1 MLAERILAPTML
13 SLFSPRPPE
22 PTEGDALI
30 YEAIAQLEKAGTSDG
45 RAPAQ
50 QRGLE
55 RLLGRM
61 DGAALSQG
69 FYAWRQAAACWPLED
84 ELHASQKA
92 LTRAHSM
99 LKAAVQ
105 HR

>member
-1 MLAERILAPTML
+1 M
-13 SLFSPRPPE
+13 FSPRSEQPTE
-22 PTEGDALI
+22 PTEGDVLI
-30 YEAIAQLEKAGTSDG
+30 YEAIAELEKAGTAEG
-45 RAPAQ
+45 RRPAQ

-61 DGAALSQG
+61 DSTALSTV

-92 LTRAHSM
+92 LARAHSS
-99 LKAAVQ
+99 LRAAVAVG
-105 HR
+105 R